1 MALPIVIIGTGA
13 SGIAAAKAIRKI
25 NSEVEL
31 ILITN
36 GDGYTYTKPKLS
48 LICKNDFDEQS
59 LNIKNKKEIETTL
72 SCSVL
77 SNVQVISINTEESY
91 IALDNNQKIA
101 FHSLVIASG
110 ATPKK
115 STASLTSTFF
125 IHSYNCIEGYRKLL
139 KRIKNAKSVAIVGAG
154 VVGCEIAYDLSCKL
168 EQVYLLCNKELILK
182 NTAPKSISNEIEHRL
197 SQRNVK
203 VLKNCEDISYK
214 KEKSTN
220 EIHFSSNQE
229 KKILPVDLV
238 IETIGIKPNVRFIEG
253 SHININNG
261 VIVNNQLK
269 TNIDNIYALG
279 DCASYKGK
287 TISNL
292 QFINKCALIIS
303 ENIFDKKSKLEENN
317 YNLFIKVGLPI
328 INQTF
333 TI

>member
-1 MALPIVIIGTGA
+1 MKISHT
-13 SGIAAAKAIRKI
+13 RKR
-25 NSEVEL
+25 NQQ
-31 ILITN
+31 
-36 GDGYTYTKPKLS
+36 TKY
-48 LICKNDFDEQS
+48 I
-59 LNIKNKKEIETTL
+59 
-72 SCSVL
+72 SVL
-77 SNVQVISINTEESY
+77 
-91 IALDNNQKIA
+91 
-101 FHSLVIASG
+101 
-110 ATPKK
+110 
-115 STASLTSTFF
+115 
-125 IHSYNCIEGYRKLL
+125 
-139 KRIKNAKSVAIVGAG
+139 IK
-154 VVGCEIAYDLSCKL
+154 
-168 EQVYLLCNKELILK
+168 
-182 NTAPKSISNEIEHRL
+182 
-197 SQRNVK
+197 
-203 VLKNCEDISYK
+203 
-214 KEKSTN
+214 
-220 EIHFSSNQE
+220 

-238 IETIGIKPNVRFIEG
+238 IETIGIKPNVGFIEG